1 MKNAVKYI
9 LVFVVFT
16 NQLSAQVLTFA
27 KGNIEF
33 YSATTLSDID
43 AFTENAE
50 VSLDLQNGNVE
61 VVISIPSF
69 EFEYELMQEHFN
81 EKYLESDKFPTAT
94 FKGKILQD
102 ISNSFTTETEVDVS
116 GQLTIHGVSK
126 EVAFKAKLLK
136 QEELLL
142 VKAKLLVLFKDFNI
156 DEPSILSKS
165 VAKDVEVK
173 CSVFLK

>member
-9 LVFVVFT
+9 LVFIVFT

-43 AFTENAE
+43 AFTENAD
-50 VSLDLQNGNVE
+50 VKLDLQKGNVE

-81 EKYLESDKFPTAT
+81 EKYMESDKFPTAT

-102 ISNSFTTETEVDVS
+102 ISKGITTETEVDVS
-116 GQLTIHGVSK
+116 GQLTIRHRTR
-126 EVAFKAKLLK
+126 
-136 QEELLL
+136 L
-142 VKAKLLVLFKDFNI
+142 V
-156 DEPSILSKS
+156 
-165 VAKDVEVK
+165 
-173 CSVFLK
+173 